1 MIRKLLKTLLSSSH
15 KKHHGPHYGQ
25 QYGGGYKKF
34 SSSDHFHKPPPYG
47 VPPKHNQYGH
57 GYYKKKGYSSYSS

>member
-1 MIRKLLKTLLSSSH
+1 MLKKLLKTLLSSSH
-15 KKHHGPHYGQ
+15 KKHHGPHYG
-25 QYGGGYKKF
+25 GYKKF
-34 SSSDHFHKPPPYG
+34 SSSDHFHKPTYG

>member
-1 MIRKLLKTLLSSSH
+1 MIKQLLKMLLSSSQ
-15 KKHHGPHYGQ
+15 KKHHGPH
-25 QYGGGYKKF
+25 YGGGYKKF
-34 SSSDHFHKPPPYG
+34 SSSDHFHKPTHG

>member
-1 MIRKLLKTLLSSSH
+1 MIKQLLKMLLSSSH
-15 KKHHGPHYGQ
+15 KKHHGHGPQFG
-25 QYGGGYKKF
+25 GGGYKKY
-34 SSSDHFHKPPPYG
+34 SSSDHFQKPKYG